1 MITEKTKQS
10 ANKRIAGKRIIHDWI
25 LVKSKLPETDRNVL
39 MYHEIETV
47 EEGIFPYIEI
57 GYLTQTIDENQ
68 KAVFE
73 WKDKEHNSLSSP
85 IYWMPLPSPPADQ
98 CKFYNFPEI

>member
-10 ANKRIAGKRIIHDWI
+10 ANKRIAGKGVTHDWI

-68 KAVFE
+68 KAVLE
-73 WKDKEHNSLSSP
+73 WKDKEHNRLSSP
-85 IYWMPLPSPPADQ
+85 IYWMPMPNPPADR
-98 CKFYNFPEI
+98 CKFYNLPEI

>member
-1 MITEKTKQS
+1 MMTNNNKQV
-10 ANKRIAGKRIIHDWI
+10 ANNSKDEGRIVPEWI
-25 LVKSKLPETDRNVL
+25 LVKNKLPEIGCNVL

-68 KAVFE
+68 KTVFE

-85 IYWMPLPSPPADQ
+85 IYWMPMPNPPADR
-98 CKFYNFPEI
+98 CKFYNLPEI